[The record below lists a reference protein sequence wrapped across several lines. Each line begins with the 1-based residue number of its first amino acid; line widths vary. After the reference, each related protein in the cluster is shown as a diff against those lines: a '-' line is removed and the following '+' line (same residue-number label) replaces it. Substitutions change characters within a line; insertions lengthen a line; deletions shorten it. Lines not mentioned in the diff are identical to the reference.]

1 METQYSMN
9 KASSQNYK
17 LDLKSLFERG
27 NTATKQNFSVILRC
41 MFILL
46 FIGLASLLAFL
57 NIYNIETVGQLE
69 ALQTET
75 YFFNMLLT
83 VCLSPLMAGMCMLAV
98 KTERKQPINVMSLFM
113 YVPLILWLATAEL
126 IVSLLIQVG
135 MTLFILPAI
144 YIFITTVFTK
154 FLIADKQ
161 MRPFMAIKLS
171 IQMCNQHLLQLTIL
185 FAVFLVLFLLGM
197 VTFGFAF
204 IWILPLYYNVTGILY
219 NDLFSV
225 KNGAQQ
231 VDPITNPEESH
242 FDA

>member
-1 METQYSMN
+1 MN
-9 KASSQNYK
+9 KVSSPNHN
-17 LDLKSLFERG
+17 LDIKSLFERG
-27 NTATKQNFSVILRC
+27 NAATKQNFSVILRC

-46 FIGLASLLAFL
+46 FIGLASLVGFL
-57 NIYNIETVGQLE
+57 NIYNIETVQQLE

-83 VCLSPLMAGMCMLAV
+83 VCLSPLMAGICMLAV

-126 IVSLLIQVG
+126 IISLLIQVG

-161 MRPFMAIKLS
+161 LRPFMAIKLS
-171 IQMCNQHLLQLTIL
+171 IQMSNQYLLQLTIL
-185 FAVFLVLFLLGM
+185 FAIFFVLFLLGM
-197 VTFGFAF
+197 VTFGLAF
-204 IWILPLYYNVTGILY
+204 IWIVPLYYNVTGILY
-219 NDLFSV
+219 NDLFGV
-225 KNGAQQ
+225 KGEAQQ
-231 VDPITNPEESH
+231 VDPIINSEETH

>member
-9 KASSQNYK
+9 KVSSQNYK

-27 NTATKQNFSVILRC
+27 NAATKQNFSVILRC

-46 FIGLASLLAFL
+46 FIGLASLVAFL

-83 VCLSPLMAGMCMLAV
+83 VCLSPLMAGICMLAV
-98 KTERKQPINVMSLFM
+98 KTERKQATNVMSLFM

-161 MRPFMAIKLS
+161 LRPFMAIKLS
-171 IQMCNQHLLQLTIL
+171 IQMSNQYLIQLSIL
-185 FAVFLVLFLLGM
+185 FAIFLVLFLLGM
-197 VTFGFAF
+197 LTFGLAF
-204 IWILPLYYNVTGILY
+204 IWVLPLYYNVTGILY
-219 NDLFSV
+219 NDLFGV
-225 KNGAQQ
+225 KDETQQ
-231 VDPITNPEESH
+231 IDPITNSEESH

>member
-1 METQYSMN
+1 MN
-9 KASSQNYK
+9 KASPQNYN
-17 LDLKSLFERG
+17 LELKSLFERG
-27 NTATKQNFSVILRC
+27 NTATKQNFPVILRC

-46 FIGLASLLAFL
+46 FIGLASLVAFL
-57 NIYNIETVGQLE
+57 NIYNIEKVEQLE

-75 YFFNMLLT
+75 YIFNMLLT
-83 VCLSPLMAGMCMLAV
+83 VCLSPLMAGVCMLAV

-126 IVSLLIQVG
+126 IISLLTQIG

-161 MRPFMAIKLS
+161 LRPFMAIKLS
-171 IQMCNQHLLQLTIL
+171 IQMCNQYLLQLTIL
-185 FAVFLVLFLLGM
+185 FAIFFVLFLLGM
-197 VTFGFAF
+197 VTFGLAL
-204 IWILPLYYNVTGILY
+204 IWIVPLYYNVTGILY
-219 NDLFSV
+219 NDLFGL
-225 KNGAQQ
+225 NDETQQ
-231 VDPITNPEESH
+231 VNPITNLEETH

>member
-1 METQYSMN
+1 METKYSMN
-9 KASSQNYK
+9 KVSSPNHN
-17 LDLKSLFERG
+17 LDIKSLFERG
-27 NTATKQNFSVILRC
+27 NAATKQNFSVILRC

-46 FIGLASLLAFL
+46 FIGLASLVGFL
-57 NIYNIETVGQLE
+57 NIYNIETVQQLE

-83 VCLSPLMAGMCMLAV
+83 VCLSPLMAGICMLAV

-126 IVSLLIQVG
+126 IISLLIQVG

-161 MRPFMAIKLS
+161 LRPFMAIKLS
-171 IQMCNQHLLQLTIL
+171 IQMSNQYLLQLTIL
-185 FAVFLVLFLLGM
+185 FAIFFVLFLLGM
-197 VTFGFAF
+197 VTFGLAF
-204 IWILPLYYNVTGILY
+204 IWIVPLYYNVTGILY
-219 NDLFSV
+219 NDLFGV
-225 KNGAQQ
+225 KGEAQQ
-231 VDPITNPEESH
+231 VDPIINSEETH

>member
-1 METQYSMN
+1 MN
-9 KASSQNYK
+9 KVSSPNHN

-46 FIGLASLLAFL
+46 FIGLASLVGFL
-57 NIYNIETVGQLE
+57 NIYNIETVEQLE

-83 VCLSPLMAGMCMLAV
+83 VCLSPLMAGICMLAV

-126 IVSLLIQVG
+126 IISLLIQVG

-161 MRPFMAIKLS
+161 LRPFMAIKLS
-171 IQMCNQHLLQLTIL
+171 IQMCNQYLLQLTIL
-185 FAVFLVLFLLGM
+185 FAIFFVLFLLGM
-197 VTFGFAF
+197 VTFGLAF
-204 IWILPLYYNVTGILY
+204 IWIVPLYYNVTGILY
-219 NDLFSV
+219 NDLFGV
-225 KNGAQQ
+225 KDEAQQ
-231 VDPITNPEESH
+231 VDPIINSEETH

>member
-1 METQYSMN
+1 MN
-9 KASSQNYK
+9 KASSQNYN
-17 LDLKSLFERG
+17 LDIKSLFERG
-27 NTATKQNFSVILRC
+27 NAATKQNFPVILRC

-46 FIGLASLLAFL
+46 FIGLASFVAFF

-75 YFFNMLLT
+75 YFFNMILT
-83 VCLSPLMAGMCMLAV
+83 VCLSPLMAGICMLAV
-98 KTERKQPINVMSLFM
+98 QTERKQSINVMSLFM

-126 IVSLLIQVG
+126 IVSLLTQVG

-161 MRPFMAIKLS
+161 LRPFMAIKLS
-171 IQMCNQHLLQLTIL
+171 IQMCNQYLLQLTLL
-185 FAVFLVLFLLGM
+185 FAIFLVLFLLGM
-197 VTFGFAF
+197 ITFGLAF
-204 IWILPLYYNVTGILY
+204 IWIVPLYYNVLGILY
-219 NDLFSV
+219 NDLFGA
-225 KNGAQQ
+225 KDEAQQ
-231 VDPITNPEESH
+231 VDLTTNTEETH